1 MHPSLWAG
9 NERQKVKI
17 GCGQRKVE
25 REGGGGS
32 KFLNGN
38 AWESGELMTV

>member
-1 MHPSLWAG
+1 MHPSLQAG

-32 KFLNGN
+32 GFLNGI
-38 AWESGELMTV
+38 AWESVGLMTV